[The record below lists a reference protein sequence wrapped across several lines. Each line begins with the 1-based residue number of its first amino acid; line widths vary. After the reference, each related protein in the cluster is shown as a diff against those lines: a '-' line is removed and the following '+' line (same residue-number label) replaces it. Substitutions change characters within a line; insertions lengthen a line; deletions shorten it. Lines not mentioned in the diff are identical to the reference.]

1 MAYYAA
7 SVAAGKAAAFPPQTV
22 GRGSCAAP
30 QATPLAAVAAAAAA
44 VAAAAAAV
52 AAARKDGS
60 AVMALQSADLEAQLE
75 RHMACL
81 Q

>member
-44 VAAAAAAV
+44 VAAAAV

>member
-7 SVAAGKAAAFPPQTV
+7 SVAAGKAAASPPQTV

-30 QATPLAAVAAAAAA
+30 QVATPLAAVVAAAAA
-44 VAAAAAAV
+44 VAAAV
-52 AAARKDGS
+52 AAARKGAS